1 MMKSIKGINPEK
13 GALWY
18 LKNKQTNPFAFIMS
32 LAWHFKL
39 TFIFLLNGEVR
50 LFVSY
55 FLPTLPK
62 GLQSLWNFQEFDQA

>member
-18 LKNKQTNPFAFIMS
+18 LKKNKNKPFAFIMS

-50 LFVSY
+50 LFLSY
-55 FLPTLPK
+55 FLLTLPK

>member
-18 LKNKQTNPFAFIMS
+18 FLKKTKNHFAFIMS
-32 LAWHFKL
+32 LAWHLKL

>member
-18 LKNKQTNPFAFIMS
+18 LKKNKKTFAFIMS

-39 TFIFLLNGEVR
+39 IFIFLLNGEVR

>member
-1 MMKSIKGINPEK
+1 
-13 GALWY
+13 
-18 LKNKQTNPFAFIMS
+18 MS

>member
-18 LKNKQTNPFAFIMS
+18 LKKKKKNPFAFIMS
-32 LAWHFKL
+32 LAWHLKL